1 MEWLTN
7 SAFLGPAP
15 TTSSL
20 SRFLIGP
27 DAPPSSPAEEES
39 TRIET
44 AGGLNSDA
52 VERAKQVVV
61 PHWFTAFFNTGVV
74 SVIGLNSL
82 TLISAS
88 LNLAF
93 SDALGESRVF
103 YQIGL
108 TSAVAH
114 YVFVPLVGRS
124 VRALVGLAAGVGK
137 KGETEEGKAVDWV
150 REWVGWHKIRMG
162 TVDVVAWGCFAW
174 GAVGALTA

>member
-1 MEWLTN
+1 M
-7 SAFLGPAP
+7 
-15 TTSSL
+15 
-20 SRFLIGP
+20 GP
-27 DAPPSSPAEEES
+27 DAPPLPTAEET
-39 TRIET
+39 TRIEN
-44 AGGLNSDA
+44 AGKLDSDA
-52 VERAKQVVV
+52 VERAKQLVV
-61 PHWFTAFFNTGVV
+61 PHWFTAFFNAGVV

-82 TLISAS
+82 TLVSAG

-114 YVFVPLVGRS
+114 YAFVPLVGRS
-124 VRALVGLAAGVGK
+124 VRALLCLAAGVEK
-137 KGETEEGKAVDWV
+137 KGETEEGKAVDWI

-174 GAVGALTA
+174 GVVGALTA